1 MGEKANIMAVGTFL
15 PEIEIWNLDSES
27 CDPVAV
33 LGDVVTSEAA
43 KQGQSAVSKK
53 YKKQQPSLVFH
64 EDTHTDSVLSLSVN
78 PF

>member
-1 MGEKANIMAVGTFL
+1 MIAVGTFL

-33 LGDVVTSEAA
+33 LGSMDLSEAA
-43 KQGQSAVSKK
+43 KEAAQSSNLSKK
-53 YKKQQPSLVFH
+53 YKKNKKATATMPISEQ
-64 EDTHTDSVLSLSVN
+64 THTDAVMSLSLN